1 MNSLRYKRRQKYT
14 MYMNRWNNFTYVLTS
29 SHQLVFFYFG
39 VWNLDFLILE
49 WILDFDFCLWSF
61 DFGVWIFEVWILDL
75 GF

>member
-49 WILDFDFCLWSF
+49 WILDFDFCLWRF